1 MRVACV
7 LVTHLRAK
15 VELRKQPR
23 LADRPAVIVDRS
35 KGRPLV
41 VDTFPATAGVSAGMT
56 LEQALS
62 HHLSTVV
69 LEADE
74 PSYQREFRRM
84 LASLQGISDRVEGA
98 ELGTAYV
105 RLDGLEGM
113 YGGDARL
120 VSALLHS
127 VPEYLHPRVGLGEG
141 KFPSFVAARVSRTQ
155 GATRVPSD
163 AVSFLAP
170 HSIGLLPLASHV
182 KDKLH
187 RFGLHTMGDVASMR
201 ADSLVDLFG
210 PVGMRAWSLSRGI
223 DDTPLIPLKYEESIV
238 EHTSLPFSSTSMELL
253 QTAVD
258 TLLKSAYSRPQMRG
272 RYAGKAVLSCILD
285 RAPSWERPINF
296 KEAVGDWERASRIIR
311 GRMESDRPQA
321 PVEEMALSLSNL
333 SSGASGVQIGLFR
346 DVQRDRH
353 LRLLEADRQLQAR
366 MNGNHALYKVV
377 DVAPWHPAP
386 EMQAVQVPI
395 DPSARDG
402 MKPLS
407 LPTPVAVQEGPDEQP
422 VAVRLGRRWQQ
433 VSHIDDLWSFDLWWM
448 PTPMSRTYFRVSW
461 ADGRQVTLFRDQREN
476 CWYQQGS

>member
-15 VELRKQPR
+15 VELRNQPH

-41 VDTFPATAGVSAGMT
+41 VDTFPTAVGVSAGMT
-56 LEQALS
+56 LEQAVS
-62 HHLSTVV
+62 HHPGTVV

-74 PSYQREFRRM
+74 PSYQRVFHRM

-98 ELGTAYV
+98 ELGTTYV
-105 RLDGLEGM
+105 RLDGLESM

-127 VPEYLHPRVGLGEG
+127 TPDYLHPRVGLGEG
-141 KFPSFVAARVSRTQ
+141 KFPAFVAACVSRTQ
-155 GATRVPSD
+155 GATRVPSGA
-163 AVSFLAP
+163 AVFLAP
-170 HSIGLLPLASHV
+170 HSIDLLPLASQV
-182 KDKLH
+182 KEKLH
-187 RFGLHTMGDVASMR
+187 RFGLHTMGDVASMGP
-201 ADSLVDLFG
+201 DLFTDQFG

-223 DDTPLIPLKYEESIV
+223 DDAPLVPLKYEESIV
-238 EHTSLPFSSTSMELL
+238 ESTSLPFSSTSMGLML
-253 QTAVD
+253 TAVD
-258 TLLKSAYSRPQMRG
+258 TLLKRAYSRPQMRG

-285 RAPSWERPINF
+285 RAPSWEKPIHF
-296 KEAVGDWERASRIIR
+296 KQAVGDWERASRIIR

-321 PVEEMALSLSNL
+321 PVEEMSLSLSHL
-333 SSGASGVQIGLFR
+333 SGESGVQMGLFR
-346 DVQRDRH
+346 DAQEDRH
-353 LRLLEADRQLQAR
+353 RRLVEAERQFQAR

-395 DPSARDG
+395 DSSGRDT

-407 LPTPVAVQEGPDEQP
+407 LPTPVAVQEGSEHEP

-433 VSHIDDLWSFDLWWM
+433 VSRIDDLWSFDLWWM

>member
-1 MRVACV
+1 M

-15 VELRKQPR
+15 VELRKQPH
-23 LADRPAVIVDRS
+23 LKDQPVVIVDRS

-41 VDTFPATAGVSAGMT
+41 VDTFPAAVGVSAGMT

-62 HHLSTVV
+62 QHPCTVV

-74 PSYQREFRRM
+74 PSYQRVFHSV
-84 LASLQGISDRVEGA
+84 LTFLQGISDRVERP

-127 VPEYLHPRVGLGEG
+127 LPEYLHPRVGLGEG

-187 RFGLHTMGDVASMR
+187 RFGLHTMGDVASVR
-201 ADSLVDLFG
+201 VDLLTDQFG
-210 PVGMRAWSLSRGI
+210 PAGETAWSLSRGI
-223 DDTPLIPLKYEESIV
+223 DDTPLIPLKCEESIA
-238 EHTSLPFSSTSMELL
+238 EHTSLPFSSTSMDLL
-253 QTAVD
+253 LTAVD
-258 TLLKSAYSRPQMRG
+258 TLLKRAYTRPQMWG
-272 RYAGKAVLSCILD
+272 RYAGKAVLSCILE
-285 RAPSWERPINF
+285 RAPSWEKPIHF

-311 GRMESDRPQA
+311 GRMESDHPTA
-321 PVEEMALSLSNL
+321 PVEEMTLSLSHL
-333 SSGASGVQIGLFR
+333 SGASGVQMGLFR

-395 DPSARDG
+395 DSSGRDT

-407 LPTPVAVQEGPDEQP
+407 LPTPVAVQEGSEHEP
-422 VAVRLGRRWQQ
+422 VAVRLGRLWQQ
-433 VSHIDDLWSFDLWWM
+433 VSRIDDLWSFDLWWM

>member
-15 VELRKQPR
+15 VELRKQPH

-41 VDTFPATAGVSAGMT
+41 VDTFPTTAGVSAGMT
-56 LEQALS
+56 LEQAVS
-62 HHLSTVV
+62 HHPSTVV

-74 PSYQREFRRM
+74 PSYQRVFHRM
-84 LASLQGISDRVEGA
+84 LASLQSISDRVEGA

-105 RLDGLEGM
+105 RLDGLESM

-127 VPEYLHPRVGLGEG
+127 APEYLHPRVGLGEG
-141 KFPSFVAARVSRTQ
+141 KFPAFLAALVSRTQ

-163 AVSFLAP
+163 AASFLAP
-170 HSIGLLPLASHV
+170 HAIDLLPLASQV
-182 KDKLH
+182 KDRLH
-187 RFGLHTMGDVASMR
+187 RFGLHTMGEVASMR
-201 ADSLVDLFG
+201 ADSLVDQFG
-210 PVGMRAWSLSRGI
+210 PVGMKAWSLCRGI
-223 DDTPLIPLKYEESIV
+223 DDNPLVPLKHEESII
-238 EHTSLPFSSTSMELL
+238 ESFSLPFSSTSMGLL
-253 QTAVD
+253 LTAVD
-258 TLLKSAYSRPQMRG
+258 TLLKRAYSRPQMRG
-272 RYAGKAVLSCILD
+272 RYAGKADLSCVLE
-285 RAPSWERPINF
+285 RAPSWEKPINF

-311 GRMESDRPQA
+311 GRMEADHPQA
-321 PVEEMALSLSNL
+321 PVQEMALSLSHL
-333 SSGASGVQIGLFR
+333 RGASGVQMGLFR
-346 DVQRDRH
+346 DAQKDRH
-353 LRLLEADRQLQAR
+353 QRLVAAERQLQAR

-386 EMQAVQVPI
+386 EMRAVQVPI
-395 DPSARDG
+395 DPSGRDG

-407 LPTPVAVQEGPDEQP
+407 LPTPVAVQEGSEHEP

-433 VSHIDDLWSFDLWWM
+433 VAHIDDLWSFDLWWM
-448 PTPMSRTYFRVSW
+448 PEPLSRTYFRVSW
-461 ADGRQVTLFRDQREN
+461 ADGRQVTLFRDQRGS

>member
-1 MRVACV
+1 LRVACV

-15 VELRKQPR
+15 VELRNQPH

-41 VDTFPATAGVSAGMT
+41 VDTFPTAVGVSAGMT

-62 HHLSTVV
+62 QHPGTVV

-84 LASLQGISDRVEGA
+84 LASLQSISDRVEGA

-113 YGGDARL
+113 YGGEARL

-201 ADSLVDLFG
+201 VDLLTDQFG
-210 PVGMRAWSLSRGI
+210 PGGMRAWSLSRGI

-238 EHTSLPFSSTSMELL
+238 ESTSLPFSSTSMELL

-258 TLLKSAYSRPQMRG
+258 ALLKRAYSRP
-272 RYAGKAVLSCILD
+272 
-285 RAPSWERPINF
+285 
-296 KEAVGDWERASRIIR
+296 
-311 GRMESDRPQA
+311 
-321 PVEEMALSLSNL
+321 
-333 SSGASGVQIGLFR
+333 
-346 DVQRDRH
+346 
-353 LRLLEADRQLQAR
+353 
-366 MNGNHALYKVV
+366 
-377 DVAPWHPAP
+377 
-386 EMQAVQVPI
+386 
-395 DPSARDG
+395 
-402 MKPLS
+402 
-407 LPTPVAVQEGPDEQP
+407 
-422 VAVRLGRRWQQ
+422 
-433 VSHIDDLWSFDLWWM
+433 
-448 PTPMSRTYFRVSW
+448 
-461 ADGRQVTLFRDQREN
+461 
-476 CWYQQGS
+476 

>member
-62 HHLSTVV
+62 QHPGTVV

-84 LASLQGISDRVEGA
+84 LASLQSISDRVEGA

-105 RLDGLEGM
+105 RLDGLENM
-113 YGGDARL
+113 YGGEARL
-120 VSALLHS
+120 ASALLHS
-127 VPEYLHPRVGLGEG
+127 VSEYLHPRVGLGEG

-201 ADSLVDLFG
+201 VDLLTDQFG
-210 PVGMRAWSLSRGI
+210 PGGMRAWSLSRGI

-238 EHTSLPFSSTSMELL
+238 ESTSLPFSSTSMELL

-258 TLLKSAYSRPQMRG
+258 ALLKRAYSRPQMRG
-272 RYAGKAVLSCILD
+272 RYAGTAVLSCILD
-285 RAPSWERPINF
+285 RAPSWEKPIHF
-296 KEAVGDWERASRIIR
+296 KQAVGDWERASRIIR
-311 GRMESDRPQA
+311 GRMESDHPQA
-321 PVEEMALSLSNL
+321 PVEEMALSLSHL
-333 SSGASGVQIGLFR
+333 SGVSGVQMGLFR
-346 DVQRDRH
+346 DAQKDRH
-353 LRLLEADRQLQAR
+353 LRLLEAERQCQAR
-366 MNGNHALYKVV
+366 MNGSHALYKVV

-386 EMQAVQVPI
+386 EMRAVQVPI
-395 DPSARDG
+395 DPSARDA

-407 LPTPVAVQEGPDEQP
+407 LPTAVAVQEGPELEP

-448 PTPMSRTYFRVSW
+448 PTPMSRTYYRISRE
-461 ADGRQVTLFRDQREN
+461 DGRQVTLFRDQRGS

>member
-15 VELRKQPR
+15 VELRKQPH

-56 LEQALS
+56 LEQAVS
-62 HHLSTVV
+62 HHPGTVV

-74 PSYQREFRRM
+74 PSYQRVFHRM
-84 LASLQGISDRVEGA
+84 LTSLQGISDRVERA

-105 RLDGLEGM
+105 RLDGLESM

-120 VSALLHS
+120 ASALLHS
-127 VPEYLHPRVGLGEG
+127 VPEYLHPRVGLGED
-141 KFPSFVAARVSRTQ
+141 KFPAFVAARAGRTQ

-163 AVSFLAP
+163 AAAFLAP
-170 HSIGLLPLASHV
+170 HSIDLLPLASQV
-182 KDKLH
+182 KDRLH

-201 ADSLVDLFG
+201 ADSLVDQLG
-210 PVGMRAWSLSRGI
+210 PAGMRAWSLSRGI
-223 DDTPLIPLKYEESIV
+223 DDSPLIPLKYEESII
-238 EHTSLPFSSTSMELL
+238 ESTSLPFSSTSMGLL
-253 QTAVD
+253 LAAVD
-258 TLLKSAYSRPQMRG
+258 TLLKRAYSRPQMRG
-272 RYAGKAVLSCILD
+272 RYAGRAVLSCILD
-285 RAPSWERPINF
+285 RAPSWEKPINF

-311 GRMESDRPQA
+311 GRMESDHPQA

-333 SSGASGVQIGLFR
+333 SSGASGVQMGLFR
-346 DVQRDRH
+346 DTQKDRH
-353 LRLLEADRQLQAR
+353 LRLLEAERQLQAR

-395 DPSARDG
+395 DPSGRDA

-407 LPTPVAVQEGPDEQP
+407 LPTSVAVQEGSELEP

-433 VSHIDDLWSFDLWWM
+433 VSRIDDLWSFDLWWM
-448 PTPMSRTYFRVSW
+448 PTPMSRTYYRISRE
-461 ADGRQVTLFRDQREN
+461 DGRQITLFRDQRGS